1 MSDGEKTGIRT
12 ILLGP
17 PGAGKGT
24 TAPKLVAHHNVC
36 HLSTGDMLRNEISSK
51 SALGNRVKD
60 IIANGGLVSDD
71 IVLDLIKSNLAK
83 PECENGFILD
93 GFPRTEN
100 QATQLDKV
108 LAENG
113 TPLQS
118 VVEFIIPDELLVERI
133 CGRLIHKPSGR
144 SYHTKFAP
152 PKVPMT
158 DDVTGEPL
166 VRRPDDNEEALKT
179 RLAAYH
185 AQTKPLAD
193 YYAKSNIHCPVN
205 ADQKAEEVFSNV
217 QSCFG
222 F

>member
-1 MSDGEKTGIRT
+1 MSENKGIRT

-24 TAPKLVAHHNVC
+24 AAPKLVSEHEVC
-36 HLSTGDMLRNEISSK
+36 HLSTGDMLRAEISSG
-51 SALGNRVKD
+51 SDLGNKVKNL
-60 IIANGGLVSDD
+60 IASGGLVSDD
-71 IVLDLIKSNLAK
+71 IVCDLIKANLATPACK
-83 PECENGFILD
+83 NGFILD
-93 GFPRTEN
+93 GFPRTQGQAQKLDNILEN
-100 QATQLDKV
+100 
-108 LAENG
+108 NG

-118 VVEFIIPDELLVERI
+118 VVEFVIPDELLVERI

-152 PKVPMT
+152 PKVAGK
-158 DDVTGEPL
+158 DDITGEPL
-166 VRRPDDNEEALKT
+166 IRRPDDNEEALKT

-185 AQTKPLAD
+185 EQTKPLAE
-193 YYAKSNIHCPVN
+193 YYAERNIHCPVN
-205 ADQKAEEVFSNV
+205 ADSKADEVFSQV